1 MAAAGAFPM
10 RTTDASRH
18 PRCIGRDASLIACAT
33 RVRRN
38 AFVKRPPFR
47 ERITASTHQ
56 PEQTAAMPLQ
66 ARSRLARRSM
76 RRRHRPPERR
86 NAPGSDRKTGPGPV

>member
-1 MAAAGAFPM
+1 VVVAGWICAQGAALAAAGAIPM

-18 PRCIGRDASLIACAT
+18 SRCIGRDASLIACVT

-38 AFVKRPPFR
+38 AFVKRLSFR

-56 PEQTAAMPLQ
+56 PEQTAAMP
-66 ARSRLARRSM
+66 
-76 RRRHRPPERR
+76 
-86 NAPGSDRKTGPGPV
+86 

>member
-1 MAAAGAFPM
+1 MDWRAGRRFGGSRRVPM

-18 PRCIGRDASLIACAT
+18 SRCIGRDASLIACVT

-38 AFVKRPPFR
+38 AFVERLSLR

-56 PEQTAAMPLQ
+56 PEQTAAMP
-66 ARSRLARRSM
+66 
-76 RRRHRPPERR
+76 
-86 NAPGSDRKTGPGPV
+86 